1 MRPENFDIDDLIEA
15 LTGTTESIAHFLPE
29 GMDEEDLTPEEV
41 QRIDE
46 EIFLCATCGWWCEIS
61 DNVESDDSE
70 LNCINCKDE
79 NEDSDDEED
88 ED

>member
-1 MRPENFDIDDLIEA
+1 MRTEDFNLDELIEA
-15 LTGTTESIAHFLPE
+15 LTGTTESIAHFLPD
-29 GMDEEDLTPEEV
+29 GMVEEDLTEEEV

-61 DNVESDDSE
+61 ENVESDDSE
-70 LNCINCKDE
+70 LHCRDCKD
-79 NEDSDDEED
+79 EDSDDED